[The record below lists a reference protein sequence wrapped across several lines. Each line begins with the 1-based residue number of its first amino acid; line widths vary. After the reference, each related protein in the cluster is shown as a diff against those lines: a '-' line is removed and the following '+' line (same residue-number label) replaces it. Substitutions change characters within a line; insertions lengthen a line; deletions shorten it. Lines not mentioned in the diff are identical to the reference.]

1 MVETALIFD
10 ANNLMHRAYHRFN
23 SFTDVS
29 GRPTSAIYGVP
40 FVVEA
45 QVRKFQ
51 PDLVI
56 AVFDG
61 ARSKHRLKICPG
73 YKGSRVQKLDFDKE
87 DFLRQKEEVMEG
99 LYNLGVSVVHN
110 PDQEADDMIY
120 SVVKLLQKQRVG
132 TIIIISSDKD
142 FNQLATTKDV
152 VIYNPHSQEKI
163 TVNTCKHFKGYEAKQ
178 TVDYLTL
185 VGDDSDNIK
194 GYPLVGEKRAQQFLE
209 KYGSIKAFLKGSET
223 SLVVSRNALQKIYK
237 KNHFLISLRAYHL
250 KYMRDVKIN
259 WYKNQ
264 PFPTPNKSLFE
275 NYCGAFTLK
284 SFLKD
289 KGFYETFKSLSQ
301 RSIRSRKNNLS

>member
-10 ANNLMHRAYHRFN
+10 ANNLMHRSYHRFSN
-23 SFTDVS
+23 FTDIS
-29 GRPTSAIYGVP
+29 GRPTSVIYGVP
-40 FVVEA
+40 FVIES

-61 ARSKHRLKICPG
+61 SRSKHRLKLCPE
-73 YKGSRVQKLDFDKE
+73 YKGSRTQKIDFDRE
-87 DFLRQKEEVMEG
+87 DFLRQRDEVLEC
-99 LYNLGVSVVHN
+99 LHNLGISVVYN
-110 PDQEADDMIY
+110 EDQEADDMIY
-120 SVVKLLQKQRVG
+120 SVVKLLQKQNVR

-152 VIYNPHSQEKI
+152 VIYNPHNQEKI

-194 GYPLVGEKRAQQFLE
+194 GYPLVGEKRAIQFLE
-209 KYGSIKAFLKGSET
+209 KYGSIKKFLREGESN
-223 SLVVSRNALQKIYK
+223 SVVSKNALAKLYK
-237 KNHFLISLRAYHL
+237 KNHFLISLKAYHL
-250 KYMRDVKIN
+250 KFMRDVKIN
-259 WYKNQ
+259 WYKNE
-264 PFPTPNKSLFE
+264 PFPKPNKTLFE
-275 NYCGAFTLK
+275 SYCGSFTLK

-289 KGFYETFKSLSQ
+289 KNFYETFKNLSQ
-301 RSIRSRKNNLS
+301 RSIRSRKNNIG